1 MDETYMRRCLALA
14 RSAADSGETA
24 VGAVVVRDGVI
35 IGEGAESTRRLS
47 DPTAHAEVLALR
59 AACGRERAL
68 DLSGCELTTT
78 VEPCLLC
85 SYAIR
90 RTGVTRVVY
99 GTPAGQLGGVT
110 SGYALLVDPALAGW
124 PAPPLVVSGVL
135 ARECLEMLQQA
146 RTGRRIRDDA
156 R

>member
-14 RSAADSGETA
+14 LSAADGGETA

-47 DPTAHAEVLALR
+47 DPSAHAEVMALR
-59 AACGRERAL
+59 AACGRGRTL
-68 DLSGCELTTT
+68 DLSGCELHTT

-99 GTPAGQLGGVT
+99 GAPAGQLGGVT
-110 SGYALLVDPALAGW
+110 SDYAVLVDPALGGC
-124 PAPPLVVSGVL
+124 PPPPEVVSGVL
-135 ARECLEMLQQA
+135 AQECLEMLQ
-146 RTGRRIRDDA
+146 RRGRDRILDEGR
-156 R
+156 

>member
-24 VGAVVVRDGVI
+24 VGAVVVRHGVI

-59 AACGRERAL
+59 AACGRERTL

-90 RTGVTRVVY
+90 RTGVTRVVF

-110 SGYALLVDPALAGW
+110 SGCAVLVDPALAGW
-124 PAPPLVVSGVL
+124 PAPPEVVSGVL
-135 ARECLEMLQQA
+135 ARECLEMLQQT
-146 RTGRRIRDDA
+146 RTGRRIPDA
-156 R
+156 RG

>member
-1 MDETYMRRCLALA
+1 VDETCMRRCLALA
-14 RSAADSGETA
+14 LSAADSGETA

-47 DPTAHAEVLALR
+47 DPTAYAEVVALR
-59 AACGRERAL
+59 AACGRERTL
-68 DLSGCELTTT
+68 DLSGCEIHTT

-85 SYAIR
+85 SFAIR

-110 SGYALLVDPALAGW
+110 SDYAVLVDRAVAGW
-124 PAPPLVVSGVL
+124 PPPPEVVSGVL
-135 ARECLEMLQQA
+135 AQECLEMLMKA
-146 RTGRRIRDDA
+146 RDRSARRG
-156 R
+156 